1 MIQVSHLT
9 KQYGAATAIRNLS
22 FSVKEGEIVGFLGPN
37 GAGKST
43 TMNII
48 TGCLEATD
56 GTVTID
62 GKSTQEHPEEVRRL
76 IGYLPEVPPLYP
88 DMTVSEYLDF
98 VYRLKKCTLDKHD
111 HMASVLSRAGLEEVT
126 GRLIRNLSKG
136 YRQRVGLAQAL
147 IGDPKVLILD
157 EPTVGL
163 DPKQI
168 IEIRSMIRTLGANH
182 TVILSSHIL
191 PEVQEVCDRVL
202 VIHQGQIVADGTT
215 HELAQRLTHA
225 TQLEMMIEGEAER
238 ILPILRAVPG
248 VVDAVLTQEDGLKST
263 YRIAAEPDS
272 DIRRD
277 VFDCLSQNQLAIL
290 SMRQLEA
297 SLEDIFLKL
306 TDSDVPAT
314 DPPETPDSGSAAP
327 HPRRH
332 LFQRRK
338 SRK

>member
-9 KQYGAATAIRNLS
+9 KQYEAATAIRDLS
-22 FSVKEGEIVGFLGPN
+22 FSVAEGEIVGFLGPN
-37 GAGKST
+37 GAGKTT

-62 GKSTQEHPEEVRRL
+62 GKSTQEYPEEVRRR
-76 IGYLPEVPPLYP
+76 IGYLPEIPPLYT
-88 DMTVSEYLDF
+88 DMTVQEYLDF
-98 VYRLKKCTLDKHD
+98 VYRLKKCALDKEAHLS
-111 HMASVLSRAGLEEVT
+111 SVMERAGLQDVS

-147 IGDPKVLILD
+147 LGDPKVLILD

-168 IEIRSMIRTLGANH
+168 IEIRSMIRSLGKTH

-191 PEVQEVCDRVL
+191 PEVQEVCDRVI

-215 HELAQRLTHA
+215 HELAQRMTRSS
-225 TQLEMMIEGEAER
+225 QLEMVIEGDSAR
-238 ILPILRAVPG
+238 ILAILQAVPG
-248 VVDAVLTQEDGLKST
+248 VADAVLTEKDGLKST
-263 YRIAAEPDS
+263 YRIAAQPDT

-277 VFDCLSQNQLAIL
+277 VFDALSQNQLAIL
-290 SMRQLEA
+290 SMQQLEA

-306 TDSDVPAT
+306 TDADVPVEAEAET
-314 DPPETPDSGSAAP
+314 ESESKPEGK
-327 HPRRH
+327 HHFFRR
-332 LFQRRK
+332 RRN
-338 SRK
+338 RK

>member
-9 KQYGAATAIRNLS
+9 KQYEAATAIRNLS
-22 FSVKEGEIVGFLGPN
+22 FSVAEGEIVGFLGPN
-37 GAGKST
+37 GAGKTT
-43 TMNII
+43 TMNIL

-62 GKSTQEHPEEVRRL
+62 GKSTQEYPEEVRRR
-76 IGYLPEVPPLYP
+76 IGYLPEIPPLYT
-88 DMTVSEYLDF
+88 DMTVQEYLDF
-98 VYRLKKCTLDKHD
+98 VYRLKKCTLDKED
-111 HMASVLSRAGLEEVT
+111 HLRSVMERAGLQDVS

-168 IEIRSMIRTLGANH
+168 IEIRSMIRSLGKTH

-191 PEVQEVCDRVL
+191 PEVQEVCDRVI

-215 HELAQRLTHA
+215 HELAQRMTRSS
-225 TQLEMMIEGEAER
+225 QLEMVIEGDSAR
-238 ILPILRAVPG
+238 ILAILQAVPG
-248 VVDAVLTQEDGLKST
+248 VADAVLTEKDGLKST
-263 YRIAAEPDS
+263 YRIAAQPDT
-272 DIRRD
+272 DVRRD
-277 VFDCLSQNQLAIL
+277 VFDALSQNQLAIL
-290 SMRQLEA
+290 SMQQLEA

-306 TDSDVPAT
+306 TGTDVPVEAEAEAESESK
-314 DPPETPDSGSAAP
+314 PEGK
-327 HPRRH
+327 HHFFRR
-332 LFQRRK
+332 RRN
-338 SRK
+338 RK

>member
-9 KQYGAATAIRNLS
+9 KQYEAATAIRDLS
-22 FSVKEGEIVGFLGPN
+22 FSVAEGEIVGFLGPN
-37 GAGKST
+37 GAGKTT

-62 GKSTQEHPEEVRRL
+62 GKSTQEYPEEVRRR
-76 IGYLPEVPPLYP
+76 IGYLPEIPPLYT
-88 DMTVSEYLDF
+88 DMTVQEYLDF
-98 VYRLKKCTLDKHD
+98 VYRLKKCALDKEAHLS
-111 HMASVLSRAGLEEVT
+111 SVMERAGLQDVS

-136 YRQRVGLAQAL
+136 YRQRVGLAPAL
-147 IGDPKVLILD
+147 LGDPKVLILD

-168 IEIRSMIRTLGANH
+168 IEIRSMIRSLGKTH

-191 PEVQEVCDRVL
+191 PEVQEVCDRVI

-215 HELAQRLTHA
+215 HELAQRMTRSS
-225 TQLEMMIEGEAER
+225 QLEMVIEGDSAR
-238 ILPILRAVPG
+238 ILAILQAVPG
-248 VVDAVLTQEDGLKST
+248 VADAVLTEKDGLKST
-263 YRIAAEPDS
+263 YRIAAQPDT

-277 VFDCLSQNQLAIL
+277 VFDALSQNQLAIL
-290 SMRQLEA
+290 SMQQLEA

-306 TDSDVPAT
+306 TDADVPVEAEAET
-314 DPPETPDSGSAAP
+314 ESESKPEGK
-327 HPRRH
+327 HHFFRR
-332 LFQRRK
+332 RRN
-338 SRK
+338 RK

>member
-9 KQYGAATAIRNLS
+9 KQYEAATAIRDLS
-22 FSVKEGEIVGFLGPN
+22 FSVAEGEIVGFLGPN
-37 GAGKST
+37 GAGKTT
-43 TMNII
+43 TMNIL

-62 GKSTQEHPEEVRRL
+62 GKSTQEYPEEVRRR
-76 IGYLPEVPPLYP
+76 IGYLPEIPPLYT
-88 DMTVSEYLDF
+88 DMTVQEYLDF
-98 VYRLKKCTLDKHD
+98 VYRLKKCTLDKEEHL
-111 HMASVLSRAGLEEVT
+111 HSVMERAGLQDVS

-168 IEIRSMIRTLGANH
+168 IEIRSMIRSLGKTH

-191 PEVQEVCDRVL
+191 PEVQEVCDRVI

-215 HELAQRLTHA
+215 HELAQRMTRSS
-225 TQLEMMIEGEAER
+225 QLEMVIEGDSAR
-238 ILPILRAVPG
+238 ILAILQAVPG
-248 VVDAVLTQEDGLKST
+248 VADAVLTEKDGLKST
-263 YRIAAEPDS
+263 YRIAAQPDT
-272 DIRRD
+272 DVRRD
-277 VFDCLSQNQLAIL
+277 VFHALSQNQLAIL
-290 SMRQLEA
+290 SMQQLEA

-306 TDSDVPAT
+306 TGTDVPVEAEAEAESESK
-314 DPPETPDSGSAAP
+314 PEGK
-327 HPRRH
+327 HHFFRR
-332 LFQRRK
+332 RRN
-338 SRK
+338 RK